1 MLNDFVTQEAIL
13 AERRYIGSNAAMI
26 IGSLLSDKRY
36 VASIGM
42 RWYLF
47 LLTGLGKAIN
57 EWDRAADIMLHFPP
71 KKLCPGG
78 MVNPPEYAENS
89 LYGRKIMVRLLL
101 NLLARDD
108 IFSGSNTLTRSNEKL
123 ANGYRTATHA
133 IQLLR
138 DECEALINIYVVKE
152 GAAIKGTTSPMQTL
166 EIEHMNILVCNLLD
180 GINKLDDSHFGALVT
195 LAPILSSCIQIN
207 DKAVRISI
215 HQVLQRVLR
224 NSVFDEKV
232 THNGNPKVCP
242 V

>member
-1 MLNDFVTQEAIL
+1 
-13 AERRYIGSNAAMI
+13 
-26 IGSLLSDKRY
+26 
-36 VASIGM
+36 
-42 RWYLF
+42 
-47 LLTGLGKAIN
+47 
-57 EWDRAADIMLHFPP
+57 
-71 KKLCPGG
+71 
-78 MVNPPEYAENS
+78 
-89 LYGRKIMVRLLL
+89 MVRLLL